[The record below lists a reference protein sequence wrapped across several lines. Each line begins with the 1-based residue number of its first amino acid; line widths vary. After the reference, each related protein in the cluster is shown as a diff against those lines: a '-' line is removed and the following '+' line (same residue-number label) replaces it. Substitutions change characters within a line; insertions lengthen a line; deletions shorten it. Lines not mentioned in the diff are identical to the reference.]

1 MRQVLADRTTYKQ
14 MLQSMADQLNQFR
27 PRTLPEV
34 ELVMSQVEARLALLS
49 DERMVRTVSKET

>member
-1 MRQVLADRTTYKQ
+1 